1 MKPTITLLY
10 EPASSDGY
18 SHTGDGEFYLCE
30 STAQQ
35 VGRNRHGGYSVD
47 PIQHDAYQFE
57 PGNYLLLR
65 STQPVAVVGTAQA
78 TQHID
83 KAALNK
89 LTAAEREA
97 LGLTDKTYD

>member
-1 MKPTITLLY
+1 MNPTITLLY
-10 EPASSDGY
+10 EPASSNGY

-35 VGRNRHGGYSVD
+35 VGLNRHGGYAVA
-47 PIQHDAYQFE
+47 PIQHDTYQFE
-57 PGNYLLLR
+57 PGRYLLLR

-78 TQHID
+78 TQHIA
-83 KAALNK
+83 KAALGK
-89 LTAAEREA
+89 LTPAERKA